1 MVKCKYTAYDVAASV
16 ASIRASA
23 LGCWLANAYDVD
35 ERGRAFELR
44 FNKSAGAVALER
56 AWDGGERAA
65 GPGGAESEKVMI
77 VLESGAR
84 AHRTRYE
91 RRRMDGTPSAFAR
104 ALRTHARTKRLND
117 VRQLG
122 RDRAIDFCFG
132 SGDTGCHVI
141 LELYGQ
147 GNVLVTDANYTV
159 VALLR
164 THRDDEKGVKIL
176 VNHPY
181 PLERF
186 RGWRQYERED
196 VVSALTSGSVR
207 DREGAEG
214 ADENDAA
221 AQRAPS
227 TLREALCRG
236 FGYSPA
242 IAEHVA
248 LTAGI
253 ENGSSAMLPFPEDA
267 FDSRVDG
274 ITSAVRE
281 LETWFEDVTTGAR
294 FAEARVYTKKDVKAD
309 GTDEIEVVDDFSPFV
324 LKQNEGRPTKTY
336 ELPKGLDP
344 AIAFDYVVDEY
355 FSELESQSQVLARR
369 KAEAQAI
376 TKLEK
381 TLKDQQNRVE
391 QLERERELEEQRAI
405 LIEYHHEAVDTAIEA
420 VNSALAGGMS
430 WTELE
435 AMIKEERR
443 LGNPVAGM
451 IKSLD
456 LANNEITI
464 NLENHLDELDEDE
477 DESNGVSGKK
487 KRVAVSVDLGLSAH
501 ANASVR
507 FAAKKKNADK
517 FEKTMNAQNK
527 AVAAAEAKMKSAME
541 RVANASTVTR
551 ARQTL
556 WFEKFHWFITSENC
570 LVIQAKDATQAEMII
585 ARYMLPGD
593 AFVHA
598 DVPQAPVTVVKP
610 PPGGDVRAVPAYSL
624 VQAGAAVMC
633 RSGAWTSRA
642 VKSAWWTTADRVSKI
657 SPVAGDRLL
666 PGVVH
671 VVHSDKQF
679 LPHSQLV
686 MGFGFMFVV
695 SEKSE
700 EAHKND
706 RLVRSDFNILEGD
719 DLDGGDGEDEDDEV
733 AEQDDGDDEGSDEGS
748 SDAEV
753 GRLAAFLDGAVGF
766 AGENMKNDEDDDAGD
781 DAGEK
786 GDSDYD
792 DLDERGKPSEAQNNK
807 SAPRMSAKERKSQ
820 KKKKKGGAGH
830 GEDESEDEDFVDP
843 LAAMSGKKSA
853 AAKSQDAGAKPL
865 PRGKAAKLKRAKAKY
880 ADQDDD
886 DRELA
891 MSLLG
896 ANGGKSAP
904 KGMTKKA
911 ARTAEKAAMEF
922 AERKLAKPEAP
933 SAPEPAAP
941 AFRQRREAA
950 AVKKDSDHGSQHVI
964 VEPDETPLEE
974 RLKIE
979 AERLAVVNRIV
990 ASPFRDDEIEYC
1002 LPVCA
1007 PIAATNAL
1015 KYRMKVTPGAQK
1027 KGKAAK
1033 LAVEILLRAPFATRD
1048 ELAALRLVSEADAAA
1063 CLPPGCKISMPP
1075 GAAKILSNA
1084 KKNHASNAKK
1094 GKKGGRK

>member
-1 MVKCKYTAYDVAASV
+1 MVKRKYTAHDVAASV
-16 ASIRASA
+16 ASIRAAA
-23 LGCWLANAYDVD
+23 LGCWLANAYDAD
-35 ERGRAFELR
+35 EAGRAVALR
-44 FNKSAGAVALER
+44 FNKSARAVER
-56 AWDGGERAA
+56 DGGAREGDVCA
-65 GPGGAESEKVMI
+65 AESEKVVI

-84 AHRTRYE
+84 AHRTRVE
-91 RRRMDGTPSAFAR
+91 RRRVDGEVSALAR
-104 ALRTHARTKRLND
+104 AVRTRARTKRLSD

-132 SGDTGCHVI
+132 SGDTACHVI
-141 LELYGQ
+141 LELYGR
-147 GNVLVTDANYTV
+147 GNVVVTDANYTV
-159 VALLR
+159 AALAR

-186 RGWRQYERED
+186 REWRQYERED
-196 VVSALTSGSVR
+196 VVSALMSGDVR
-207 DREGAEG
+207 GREGAEG
-214 ADENDAA
+214 ADEDDASTR
-221 AQRAPS
+221 RAPS
-227 TLREALCRG
+227 TVREALCRG

-253 ENGSSAMLPFPEDA
+253 ENGSSATLPFPEDA

-274 ITSAVRE
+274 ILSAVRE

-294 FAEARVYTKKDVKAD
+294 FAEAHVYTKKDVKAD
-309 GTDEIEVVDDFSPFV
+309 GTDEIEVVDDFSPFA
-324 LKQNEGRPTKTY
+324 LKQYEGRPTKTY
-336 ELPKGLDP
+336 EMPKDLDP
-344 AIAFDYVVDEY
+344 ALVFDYVVDEY
-355 FSELESQSQVLARR
+355 FAELESQSLVLARR

-376 TKLEK
+376 AKLEK
-381 TLKDQQNRVE
+381 ALKDQQNRVE

-443 LGNPVAGM
+443 LGNPVAAM

-477 DESNGVSGKK
+477 DESNGASGRK

-527 AVAAAEAKMKSAME
+527 AIAAAEAKMKSAIE
-541 RVANASTVTR
+541 RAENAPTVTR

-570 LVIQAKDATQAEMII
+570 LVIQAKDAPQAEMII

-671 VVHSDKQF
+671 VAHSDKQF
-679 LPHSQLV
+679 LPHSQLI

-695 SEKSE
+695 SEKSA

-719 DLDGGDGEDEDDEV
+719 DLDGGEGEDEDDEIV
-733 AEQDDGDDEGSDEGS
+733 GQDDGEDEGSADEETT
-748 SDAEV
+748 DAEV
-753 GRLAAFLDGAVGF
+753 GKLAAFLDGAVGF
-766 AGENMKNDEDDDAGD
+766 AGENLKKDEDETEDDGDGDNEKND
-781 DAGEK
+781 
-786 GDSDYD
+786 SDEH
-792 DLDERGKPSEAQNNK
+792 DEPSAAAQNNK
-807 SAPRMSAKERKSQ
+807 SAPRLSAKERKSQ

-830 GEDESEDEDFVDP
+830 GDDDSEDDDFVDP
-843 LAAMSGKKSA
+843 LAAMSGKKTA
-853 AAKSQDAGAKPL
+853 TAKSQDAGAKPL

-880 ADQDDD
+880 ADQDDE

-896 ANGGKSAP
+896 ASGGKSAP

-922 AERKLAKPEAP
+922 EERKLAKPAAP
-933 SAPEPAAP
+933 RAPEPAPP
-941 AFRQRREAA
+941 AFRQRREVA
-950 AVKKDSDHGSQHVI
+950 AVKKDADHGSQHVV
-964 VEPDETPLEE
+964 VEQDETPLEE

-1048 ELAALRLVSEADAAA
+1048 ELAALRLVSEADAAT

-1084 KKNHASNAKK
+1084 KKSHASAAKK
-1094 GKKGGRK
+1094 GKSRGRK